1 MNFALLSQAL
11 QTMFIPMNFALC
23 ILGMTLGVFFGA
35 LPGISSSM
43 GIVLM
48 IPFTYYMGIIPSIIL
63 LVALYAG
70 SAYGGSITAILF
82 NTPGTAESVATTFDG
97 YPMAQQGKAGKA
109 LGLAMT
115 GSAFGGIFSVLVML
129 FLAPLLSKIALKIQ
143 SAEYFAL
150 TLLGIACISSVGS
163 KNLSKAL
170 ITGLI
175 GILIAMVGMDPMTGV
190 SRLTFGSINFLN
202 GIEYIPIMI
211 GSFAMAEVFKQII
224 NRKKYEDTEEEE
236 KDMGGVSLESIKM
249 KDLLEYKVTIIKS
262 AIIGTCVGILPG
274 TGGSI
279 ASIVSYGEAARSSK
293 NKARFGQG
301 AEEGVLAP
309 ETANNAAGGGAMI
322 PTLVLGIPG
331 SPTTA
336 IILAALVLQGLQP
349 GPQLMAEQP
358 LLLYC
363 IFFSML
369 IASIVVFLGGRFA
382 VKAFAAVLKL
392 PYGLIAPM
400 IVMFSIIGAYA
411 RSNDMYQIWVML
423 TFGVFGYFM
432 KKYQFSAASL
442 ILGIVLGNMMEE
454 SFRRQLLL
462 SNGSYMSFL
471 QRPIAL
477 IIFIAVAFV
486 LFFPIV
492 AKMMESKKAKEAAA

>member
-1 MNFALLSQAL
+1 MDMNLLIEALQVVFLPTNFALII
-11 QTMFIPMNFALC
+11 M
-23 ILGMTLGVFFGA
+23 GMCLGVCFGT

-48 IPFTYYMGIIPSIIL
+48 IPFTYYMGINASIIM
-63 LVALYAG
+63 LVAVYAG

-97 YPMAQQGKAGKA
+97 YPMAQQGKAGRA
-109 LGLAMT
+109 LGLAMS
-115 GSAFGGIFSVLVML
+115 GSSFGGIFAVCVMVL
-129 FLAPLLSKIALKIQ
+129 LAPALSTIALEIQ
-143 SAEYFAL
+143 SPEYFAL
-150 TLLGIACISSVGS
+150 TLLGMACISSVGS
-163 KNLSKAL
+163 KNLGKAL
-170 ITGLI
+170 ATGLI
-175 GILIAMVGMDPMTGV
+175 GILIAMIGMDPMTGV
-190 SRLTFGSINFLN
+190 SRLTFGQLNFLN

-224 NRKKYEDTEEEE
+224 NRATRDDKTTGDTG
-236 KDMGGVSLESIKM
+236 KVSLESISLKEFF
-249 KDLLEYKVTIIKS
+249 KYKATVIKS
-262 AIIGTCVGILPG
+262 AVIGTCVGILPG

-293 NKARFGQG
+293 DKERFGKG

-349 GPQLMAEQP
+349 GPQLMTEQP

-369 IASIVVFLGGRFA
+369 IASIVVFFSGRFA

-392 PYGLIAPM
+392 PYGMIAPM

-411 RSNDMYQIWVML
+411 RSNDMFQIWVML
-423 TFGVFGYFM
+423 TFGILGYYF
-432 KKYQFSAASL
+432 KKFKFSSASL

-454 SFRRQLLL
+454 SFRRQLLI
-462 SNGSYMSFL
+462 SDGSYMSFFE
-471 QRPIAL
+471 RPITV
-477 IIFIAVAFV
+477 IILIAVAAVVFWPMIGNK
-486 LFFPIV
+486 LQEKKE
-492 AKMMESKKAKEAAA
+492 AKKAAA